1 MKSTFS
7 GSAWELDKDSNEY
20 YLHLFSKKQPDL
32 IGKTKKLEMSYTI

>member
-20 YLHLFSKKQPDL
+20 YLHLFSKKTTRFKL
-32 IGKTKKLEMSYTI
+32 GKQRS